1 MTYLI
6 DIATDLIESVITL
19 LVILDPIGV
28 MPFFQGLTA
37 SATADQKKAIAKRAI
52 IVASAVLLVFAYLGN
67 AILTTLHVTVNS
79 VMIAGGLFLLVFAVR
94 DVMSHES
101 ALRNGGQ
108 AGPLS
113 AEAADSIAV
122 FPIAIP
128 LLAGPGAIATVIV
141 LNDPRYGAAKGIT
154 DFSTALAILI
164 ACIIVW
170 LLFAVGNR
178 LTRIVKPSA
187 MMVIGKVMNIL
198 TGAIGVSY
206 IVAGIVAILGH

>member
-6 DIATDLIESVITL
+6 DFATDLIESLITL
-19 LVILDPIGV
+19 LVILNPIGAI
-28 MPFFQGLTA
+28 PFFQSLTA
-37 SATADQKKAIAKRAI
+37 TATPDQKKMIAKRAAL
-52 IVASAVLLVFAYLGN
+52 VASVVLLVFAYVGD
-67 AILTTLHVTVNS
+67 AILAALHMTLNS
-79 VMIAGGLFLLVFAVR
+79 VMIAGGIFLLVFAVK
-94 DVMSHES
+94 DATSHES
-101 ALRNGGQ
+101 ASRNGGQ

-141 LNDPRYGAAKGIT
+141 LNDPRYGVAKGIT
-154 DFSTALAILI
+154 DISPALAILT

-170 LLFAVGNR
+170 LLFTVSNR

-187 MMVIGKVMNIL
+187 MLVIGKVMDIL
-198 TGAIGVSY
+198 MGAIGVSF
-206 IVAGIVAILGH
+206 IVGGIMAILGH

>member
-6 DIATDLIESVITL
+6 DLATDLIESVITL
-19 LVILDPIGV
+19 LVIVDPIGV
-28 MPFFQGLTA
+28 MPLFQGLTA
-37 SATADQKKAIAKRAI
+37 NATTHQKKSIAKRAI
-52 IVASAVLLVFAYLGN
+52 LVTSAVLLVFAYLGN
-67 AILTTLHVTVNS
+67 AILTTLHVTVNAI
-79 VMIAGGLFLLVFAVR
+79 MIAGGLFLLVFAVR

-101 ALRNGGQ
+101 AFRSGGQ

-128 LLAGPGAIATVIV
+128 LLAGPGAIATVIL
-141 LNDPRYGAAKGIT
+141 LNDPRYGSAKGIT

-164 ACIIVW
+164 VCVIVW
-170 LLFAVGNR
+170 SLLAASNR
-178 LTRIVKPSA
+178 LTKLVKPSA

-206 IVAGIVAILGH
+206 IVAGIVATLSH